1 MDEKIKEILTEK
13 LNHSLN
19 QNEDIEK
26 LMSCFENVNHNS
38 FYTGILIGRL
48 YNSFFYQYRRILKR
62 NPANEVF
69 TDFIEFIKNNLK
81 LFSK

>member
-26 LMSCFENVNHNS
+26 LIACFENVDNNS
-38 FYTGILIGRL
+38 FYTGILVGRL
-48 YNSFFYQYRRILKR
+48 YNSFFYQYRRILKK
-62 NPANEVF
+62 NPSNDEF
-69 TDFIEFIKNNLK
+69 TEFIDFIKNNLK
-81 LFSK
+81 SFSE

>member
-19 QNEDIEK
+19 HNEDIEK
-26 LMSCFENVNHNS
+26 LISCFENVDYNS
-38 FYTGILIGRL
+38 FYIGILIGRL

-62 NPANEVF
+62 NPSNDEF
-69 TDFIEFIKNNLK
+69 TEFIDFIKNNLK
-81 LFSK
+81 SFSK

>member
-13 LNHSLN
+13 LNHILN

-26 LMSCFENVNHNS
+26 LISCFENVNYNS
-38 FYTGILIGRL
+38 FYTGIFIGRL

-62 NPANEVF
+62 NPSNDEF
-69 TDFIEFIKNNLK
+69 TEFVDFIKNNLK
-81 LFSK
+81 SFSK